1 MSSSNSGL
9 QGVSRG
15 ATKQSFIPHGISVSC
30 PFFAHDVR
38 LSDYKNANKI
48 KTLDVHPSLPWVVT
62 ADEMGNVVVW
72 DSSSESI
79 VVSFPAEAIKDSQ
92 RSAVEALEL
101 HDKFAISQ
109 GVLSVPDVVGPG
121 LGVGP
126 GSPPGATVGGGNES
140 YIAAAVDSANNASLT
155 VQRGWKIPDSDQ
167 KSARTGNVRGVRFA
181 DEHVLLW
188 FCGDGKG
195 DYDSVDVLGN
205 VTSYSPGGVMPLA
218 GSIDEVDALLSS
230 AVDSNSFNYS
240 LNNRA
245 VHASS
250 SSSYSGFSGSWRNQG
265 SSPHNLR
272 APHNWI
278 ILVCEHR
285 VVLLD
290 YITRASIDIPQS
302 SLLVEASGPSG
313 AHRTITKGKPSVH
326 SASLVGAGIIAFGC
340 EDGAI
345 RIWSADLGAVIQ
357 VVRPHLASN
366 TSGKP
371 ITHLF
376 TVNTCPHAGAGST
389 PASLSPL
396 SPLGLAARSAQTLLV
411 CGSADGSINVYEAM
425 GGRMLLDNGKGGL
438 QSLKLSG
445 DLVDLSVSFIT
456 LSALALTADK
466 MVVSWDLLSG
476 LTPKLATSKI
486 VTSSAAAEG
495 GVGSRLMSG
504 VSLGPHPNF
513 PPGCAL
519 VVGKGP
525 HLELAM
531 PGSADNAATSGTIMF
546 DLRTARPGL
555 PSKLKVYN
563 LCAHPWRPDTFAA
576 GTNIG
581 LFVFQVQPAGITPAI
596 VSHPSWDIPAAVTGE
611 GSVEG
616 TRVREGKISVYVN
629 CAGALVASKICVG
642 TAASDEDEANGLGP
656 AGTPT
661 PVVSSKSGGGRYGA
675 HQGAAGLDISTE
687 EHVLLPQLAPSLPPP
702 NTIGASLPGGP
713 PPAHNAVAV
722 LALLLR
728 GASAMLPGP
737 RGIRLRVSGSGR
749 YISAVW
755 PDYRCYAIYKL
766 ALPLGE
772 AKWGCEYVDSGPGL
786 DIAWSGSTVI
796 DNDDRLTATEGAES
810 KKQKYDRFVV
820 IEPGQTLSG
829 RGPMGGGMAIGS
841 SVPAKGSK
849 SNSSNSDAASV
860 ATASN
865 RPQFGPSSLSLRQL
879 PILDDPY
886 EEVAKAQIL
895 VPELFSTSE
904 PIAVWGGPI
913 LTVALASG
921 TGAATANAVL
931 ALASS
936 SLHFFSWTVT
946 SPDSTSSSSSTSSN
960 ERAYSGATKSKS
972 DLPRLTTISASA
984 TGIAPPS
991 IFGAVSGCGV
1001 KWNAEATRF
1010 CICTATNVHI
1020 IGLLSP
1026 RRLLSSAAAGS
1037 KTAGNAPIG
1046 ALVELC
1052 RIPVVAS
1059 DVNWHGATLL
1069 ATTVAANDPTGASR
1083 VLAFFPPVL
1092 DPHLASSSGSDTIS
1106 MSGGIMNRDGQRLQ
1120 PVVVEIQNQ
1129 IIPASFSSNLSAE
1142 ALPSA
1147 HRGLACVNGCVPL
1160 GILRSHVVLA
1170 HYTGSRILPTTT
1182 NGQLVTPG
1190 LTFTAVSMAHPGVRA
1205 CMAAA
1210 LAGAWSD
1217 SRSSSVNFLQANVW
1231 ASQWGALLPAAS
1243 HSALA
1248 AHLSG
1253 MGCSMA
1259 ALLLPCI
1266 NSSTGLGIAL
1276 SKRSDAFDCN
1286 AFPRSFSALDA
1297 KVAVNFLKRLA
1308 NNNIKGDYQGL
1319 EDYQQIIA
1327 FLEVSLVN

>member
-1 MSSSNSGL
+1 MSSSSNSGL

-15 ATKQSFIPHGISVSC
+15 ALKASSLPHGISVTC

-48 KTLDVHPSLPWVVT
+48 KTLDVHPSLPWLVT

-79 VVSFPAEAIKDSQ
+79 VVSFPAEAVKDSQ

-101 HDKFAISQ
+101 HDKFATSQ
-109 GVLSVPDVVGPG
+109 GVLSVPDVAGPG

-140 YIAAAVDSANNASLT
+140 YIASAVETVSNSNQPT
-155 VQRGWKIPDSDQ
+155 VQRWKIPDSDQ

-181 DEHVLLW
+181 DEHVLSW

-205 VTSYSPGGVMPLA
+205 MSNYNPGSVMPLA

-230 AVDSNSFNYS
+230 AVDSHSFNYS
-240 LNNRA
+240 LSNRA
-245 VHASS
+245 HTSS
-250 SSSYSGFSGSWRNQG
+250 LAGFSGSSRNQG
-265 SSPHNLR
+265 SGGPHNLR

-285 VVLLD
+285 VILLD

-326 SASLVGAGIIAFGC
+326 SASVIGAGIIAFGC

-357 VVRPHLASN
+357 VVRPHLANN

-371 ITHLF
+371 ITHLI

-389 PASLSPL
+389 PSYLSPL
-396 SPLGLAARSAQTLLV
+396 SSLGLAARSAQTLLV
-411 CGSADGSINVYEAM
+411 CGSADGAINVYEAM

-438 QSLKLSG
+438 QFLKLSG
-445 DLVDLSVSFIT
+445 DLVDLSVSCIT

-466 MVVSWDLLSG
+466 MAVSWDLLSG
-476 LTPKLATSKI
+476 AAPKLASSKI

-504 VSLGPHPNF
+504 ASLGPHPSF

-531 PGSADNAATSGTIMF
+531 PGSAENAATSGTILF

-576 GTNIG
+576 ATNIG
-581 LFVFQVQPAGITPAI
+581 VFMVQIQPAGITPA
-596 VSHPSWDIPAAVTGE
+596 VVTHPAWDIPGIVTGE
-611 GSVEG
+611 ASIEG
-616 TRVREGKISVYVN
+616 NRVREGKIAVYVN

-656 AGTPT
+656 AGTPAT
-661 PVVSSKSGGGRYGA
+661 VHSSKAGGGR
-675 HQGAAGLDISTE
+675 HSSSQGAAGLDVSTE

-713 PPAHNAVAV
+713 PPAHNAIAV

-737 RGIRLRVSGSGR
+737 RGVRLRVSGSGR

-755 PDYRCYAIYKL
+755 PEYRCYAIYKL

-786 DIAWSGSTVI
+786 DVAWAGATVTE
-796 DNDDRLTATEGAES
+796 NDDRLSGADSLES
-810 KKQKYDRFVV
+810 KKQLYDRFVV

-849 SNSSNSDAASV
+849 SNSSNSDAASL

-879 PILDDPY
+879 PILEDPF
-886 EEVAKAQIL
+886 EEVAKAQVV
-895 VPELFSTSE
+895 VPELYLSSE

-913 LTVALASG
+913 LAIALASG
-921 TGAATANAVL
+921 TGAATANVAS
-931 ALASS
+931 ALTSS

-946 SPDSTSSSSSTSSN
+946 MPESNASNSSTTTT
-960 ERAYSGATKSKS
+960 ERAYSGATKSKN
-972 DLPRLTTISASA
+972 DLPRLATISTSA

-991 IFGAVSGCGV
+991 LFGAASGCGV

-1026 RRLLSSAAAGS
+1026 RRLISSATTGS
-1037 KTAGNAPIG
+1037 KSGEIAPPVG
-1046 ALVELC
+1046 ALIELC

-1059 DVNWHGATLL
+1059 EANWNGATLL
-1069 ATTVAANDPTGASR
+1069 VTTVAAIDPTGASR
-1083 VLAFFPPVL
+1083 VLAVFPPAF
-1092 DPHLASSSGSDTIS
+1092 DPHLASSSGSDAVS
-1106 MSGGIMNRDGQRLQ
+1106 MSGGIMVRDGQRLQ

-1170 HYTGSRILPTTT
+1170 HYSGTRVLPAPFHGQPTTA
-1182 NGQLVTPG
+1182 G
-1190 LTFTAVSMAHPGVRA
+1190 LTFTAVSIAHPGFRA

-1231 ASQWGALLPAAS
+1231 ASQWGSLLPAAS

-1248 AHLSG
+1248 AHLSS

-1259 ALLLPCI
+1259 ALLLPNI
-1266 NSSTGLGIAL
+1266 NTSTGLGIAL
-1276 SKRSDAFDCN
+1276 SKRSDVFDSH
-1286 AFPRSFSALDA
+1286 AFPRTFSAMEA
-1297 KVAVNFLKRLA
+1297 KVAVNFLKRIESKEEVQEVL
-1308 NNNIKGDYQGL
+1308 
-1319 EDYQQIIA
+1319 A
-1327 FLEVSLVN
+1327 FLDVSSL